1 MSNYKSLKIMKIVK
15 SFNIEHQGC
24 FSGFSFLYRERL
36 CGSVADVT
44 FMNLNGSMQGIS
56 SSHSQFAC
64 LYKTPDGEV

>member
-36 CGSVADVT
+36 CGSRGRRDVYE
-44 FMNLNGSMQGIS
+44 FEWKHARHQQQPQSVCMFI
-56 SSHSQFAC
+56 
-64 LYKTPDGEV
+64 